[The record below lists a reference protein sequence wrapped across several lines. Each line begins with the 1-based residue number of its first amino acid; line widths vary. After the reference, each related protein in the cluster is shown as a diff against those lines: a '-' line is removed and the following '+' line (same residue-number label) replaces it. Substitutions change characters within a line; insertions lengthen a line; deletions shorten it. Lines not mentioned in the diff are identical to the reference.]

1 MNLTSQKTFQL
12 VHKILKGNE
21 NDMTVLKEMVMDFD
35 NLAHNGFNLKPEIKQ
50 HWWGHYITQ
59 IWSLVS
65 GWNIT
70 FMRKKEK
77 RDWDMICYNGC
88 ESENYSVKYN

>member
-1 MNLTSQKTFQL
+1 MVSSSSSSINKANYLSMNLTSQKTFQL

-50 HWWGHYITQ
+50 H
-59 IWSLVS
+59 
-65 GWNIT
+65 
-70 FMRKKEK
+70 
-77 RDWDMICYNGC
+77 
-88 ESENYSVKYN
+88 